1 MKYIIHFLFICLLSL
16 ISSNDISTDEISDT
30 NTDTNLSNL
39 PQTKSNSEELP
50 KSKIDDSSEL
60 LLSESII
67 SYPENIPKSIKNS
80 DIFSTDFQEEMKLNI
95 TNISNGI
102 IISTEY
108 KPDNSLKIIDTD
120 KDINYTE
127 YPEQIYSKTS
137 EIDEPIPEIDNKKSN
152 GTGDQNENSNYST
165 NIFYSE
171 NPSLYLSDIDIIP
184 STEYQKEMATD
195 IISTTNINIQFFE
208 LFIFQVQLIEKKL
221 KVFSMVLKKIE
232 RRLNIPISIVRY
244 KRTSNTRSL
253 QESEEINL
261 YSDKDIIEPN
271 KIFALT
277 SEEVFDNTE
286 KIVIIQENPEY
297 KIKLL
302 NNDKRI
308 LDTSENKKMIDDGK
322 MPDLS
327 KDNGNINNYL
337 IKSYTQGCNFNLA
350 SEKEIQES
358 KHEITLTFLESGNR
372 SNIINTKC
380 TLSKEYGNK
389 IPCLL
394 ENNIDEKYILDSYIG
409 SIDKNFY
416 LISPNNEDKNFGLI
430 CQINESNNNSNKKS
444 NSLGKAA
451 IIVIIIISILFV
463 GGVSTIAGLFC
474 CKKENINKGV
484 KYGKDSSVYDS
495 NQNIQDSY
503 INDV

>member
-39 PQTKSNSEELP
+39 LQTKSNSEELP

-195 IISTTNINIQFFE
+195 IISTTNINIQFSE
-208 LFIFQVQLIEKKL
+208 LFIFQVQLIENKL
-221 KVFSMVLKKIE
+221 NVFSMVLKKIE
-232 RRLNIPISIVRY
+232 SKLNIPISIVRY

-286 KIVIIQENPEY
+286 KIIIIQENPEY

-327 KDNGNINNYL
+327 KDNGNINYYL
-337 IKSYTQGCNFNLA
+337 IKSYTQG
-350 SEKEIQES
+350 S
-358 KHEITLTFLESGNR
+358 
-372 SNIINTKC
+372 
-380 TLSKEYGNK
+380 
-389 IPCLL
+389 
-394 ENNIDEKYILDSYIG
+394 
-409 SIDKNFY
+409 
-416 LISPNNEDKNFGLI
+416 
-430 CQINESNNNSNKKS
+430 
-444 NSLGKAA
+444 
-451 IIVIIIISILFV
+451 ISI
-463 GGVSTIAGLFC
+463 
-474 CKKENINKGV
+474 
-484 KYGKDSSVYDS
+484 
-495 NQNIQDSY
+495 
-503 INDV
+503 